1 MSSPDDLI
9 VRYLEGRATADEVAT
24 LNDVLKQDGDARAVF
39 RAASFQALTVADL
52 GRARAPRREEPARWN
67 VRALAAAAA
76 ILLVVAG
83 GLIWLLSNPDQEL
96 VRVVRQTGAVTL
108 SGSTLTVEGANS
120 GAEVLLTDGSILT
133 LAGDSELAFAGKRGT
148 DITVRRGSVTVE
160 AVAQPTEQPMIL
172 RTPTAEAVV
181 MGTCFTIS
189 AQTGETMVTVG
200 SGKVRVRRLVDGASA
215 EVAEGQMALATL
227 DAAAPLASRAIPPLV
242 STWSQAFDAA
252 PPAGWQGEWVAADAT
267 GPGRLKNVLDVSYR
281 RKDGTVV
288 PAYVVSVRKPSAIT
302 TIRPDS
308 LLGVKWRV
316 RDPGI
321 GAILLISVQH
331 SDGRFAGN
339 FQVDLKAGSFPA
351 DANGWRVFAA
361 PVSTLDGRFPEGAKL
376 PTVGRVMLVFM
387 ACYSPKGELEVA
399 EVSFP

>member
-1 MSSPDDLI
+1 MSDHLI
-9 VRYLEGRATADEVAT
+9 VRYLEGTATADEVAT
-24 LNDVLKQDGDARAVF
+24 LNEVLKKDSDARAVF
-39 RAASFQALTVADL
+39 RAASFQALTLADL
-52 GRARAPRREEPARWN
+52 GRASAPRRDAPARWN
-67 VRALAAAAA
+67 VRSLTAAAA
-76 ILLVVAG
+76 ILLAVAG
-83 GLIWLLSNPDQEL
+83 LLIWFSRPEGEL
-96 VRVVRQTGAVTL
+96 VSIGRSTGAVTL
-108 SGSTLTVEGANS
+108 SGTTLTVEGGNS
-120 GAEVLLTDGSILT
+120 GAEVRLADGSTLT
-133 LAGDSELAFAGKRGT
+133 LSGDSELAFAGKRGT
-148 DITVRRGSVTVE
+148 DITVRRGAVMVE
-160 AVAQPTEQPMIL
+160 AVAQPKDQPMIL

-200 SGKVRVRRLVDGASA
+200 AGRVKLRRLVDGASA
-215 EVAEGQMALATL
+215 EVAEGQMAVATL
-227 DAAAPLASRAIPPLV
+227 DAAAPLASRVIPPLV
-242 STWSQAFDAA
+242 STWSRSFDAA

-288 PAYVVSVRKPSAIT
+288 PAYVVSLRNPSAIT

-308 LLGVKWRV
+308 VLGVKWRV

-339 FQVDLKAGSFPA
+339 FQVDLKPDAYA
-351 DANGWRVFAA
+351 TDANGWRVFSA
-361 PVSTLDGRFPEGAKL
+361 PVSSLTGRFPESARL
-376 PTVGRVMLVFM
+376 PAVGRVMLFFM

-399 EVSFP
+399 EVNFE

>member
-1 MSSPDDLI
+1 MTDPLI
-9 VRYLEGRATADEVAT
+9 VRYLDGTATADEVAA
-24 LNDVLKQDGDARAVF
+24 LNEVLKKDGDARALL
-39 RAASFQALTVADL
+39 RAASFQALMVADL
-52 GRARAPRREEPARWN
+52 GRAQAPRREEPARWN
-67 VRALAAAAA
+67 VRSLAAAAA

-83 GLIWLLSNPDQEL
+83 ALIWFSRPDRERL
-96 VRVVRQTGAVTL
+96 TLVRQTGAVTL
-108 SGSTLTVEGANS
+108 SGATLTVEGANS
-120 GAEVLLTDGSILT
+120 GAEVRLADGSTLT

-160 AVAQPTEQPMIL
+160 AVAQPKDQPMIL

-200 SGKVRVRRLVDGASA
+200 AGRVKLRRLVDGASA
-215 EVAEGQMALATL
+215 EVAEGQMAVATL
-227 DAAAPLASRAIPPLV
+227 DAAAPLESRVLPPLV
-242 STWSQAFDAA
+242 STWSQSFDAA

-267 GPGRLKNVLDVSYR
+267 GPGRLRNVLDVSYR
-281 RKDGTVV
+281 RKDGSVV
-288 PAYVVSVRKPSAIT
+288 PAYVVSARNPSAIT

-308 LLGVKWRV
+308 VLRVKWRV

-339 FQVDLKAGSFPA
+339 FQADLKPEAYAA
-351 DANGWRVFAA
+351 DANGWREFSA
-361 PVSTLDGRFPEGAKL
+361 PVTSLEGRFPESARL

-399 EVSFP
+399 EISFR

>member
-1 MSSPDDLI
+1 MSDPLI
-9 VRYLEGRATADEVAT
+9 VRYLEGTATADEVAA
-24 LNDVLKQDGDARAVF
+24 LNEILKKDADARAVL

-52 GRARAPRREEPARWN
+52 GRARAPRQEAPARWN
-67 VRALAAAAA
+67 VRSLAAAAA

-83 GLIWLLSNPDQEL
+83 GLIWFSRPDREAL
-96 VRVVRQTGAVTL
+96 RLVRQTGAVTL
-108 SGSTLTVEGANS
+108 TGSTLTVEGANS
-120 GAEVLLTDGSILT
+120 GAEVRLADGSTLT

-160 AVAQPTEQPMIL
+160 AAAQPKDEPMIL
-172 RTPTAEAVV
+172 RTPTAEAIVL
-181 MGTCFTIS
+181 GTCFTIS

-200 SGKVRVRRLVDGASA
+200 AGRVRLRRLVDGASA
-215 EVAEGQMALATL
+215 EVAEGQMAVATL
-227 DAAAPLASRAIPPLV
+227 DAAAPLASRVLPPLV
-242 STWSQAFDAA
+242 STWTQTFDAA

-288 PAYVVSVRKPSAIT
+288 PAYVVSVRNPSAIT
-302 TIRPDS
+302 TIRPDTV
-308 LLGVKWRV
+308 LRVKWRLRTPSV
-316 RDPGI
+316 G
-321 GAILLISVQH
+321 GLFLISVQH

-339 FQVDLKAGSFPA
+339 FQVDLKPEAYEA
-351 DANGWRVFAA
+351 DPNGWRVFSA
-361 PVSTLDGRFPEGAKL
+361 PVSTLDGRFPEGARL

-399 EVSFP
+399 EVSFR